1 MPTDQWVQIRASD
14 QEREWT
20 VSRLR
25 EAYAVGRLD
34 RDELEERSEAAYLAR
49 TWGRLSDL
57 TADLPVA
64 FTGPEGPR
72 DTVSQR
78 RMAERRSRL
87 QALAC
92 VAGVLCLLVATAV
105 HLPLAGVLLALLM
118 LGAGH
123 R

>member
-1 MPTDQWVQIRASD
+1 MPTDHWVQIRASD

-34 RDELEERSEAAYLAR
+34 RDEFEERSEAAYLAR

-64 FTGPEGPR
+64 FTGPQDPR
-72 DTVSQR
+72 GTVSQR

-87 QALAC
+87 QALSC